1 MFSNRKDTFL
11 YKLFFQTIKSA
22 VGTVDTRVLM
32 SDMAEEFYNAWLL
45 PMSSVSNHHFCAWH
59 IDRA

>member
-45 PMSSVSNHHFCAWH
+45 TMSSVSHHLFCAGQTE
-59 IDRA
+59 